1 LDKLAAEGV
10 LFETAISPTSWTLP
24 SHMSLMTGQNPL
36 EHGVRT
42 VLTPLSA
49 ETETLAEV
57 LRGNG
62 YRTLAAVAGVTL
74 SAKFG
79 FYQGFD
85 VYDDY
90 SAMPLAPVVGI
101 EITSERVVNAA
112 IGLLANWEAHY
123 RSQPYFLFLHM
134 WDVHGMYNPPEPYDS
149 LFGPD
154 YEGSYT
160 SEEFWRWSEEGGEID
175 QRDISH
181 IEALYDGEIRY
192 VDAELGRLFERL
204 NQMGVE
210 DNTLIVITADHGDEF
225 LEHGHVR
232 HYRTLYG
239 DVLHVPLIFKMPKKL
254 PQGKRIS
261 GLVRLTDVSPTILSL
276 AEIHT
281 SPGEFGSFVREPLLR
296 GADLSNEMKSDEG
309 LSLPA
314 RVALGD
320 LFGDKPLSSI
330 RTDSTKLVVGP
341 ASGKPLEM
349 YDLRSDPGEQEN
361 LVSQDSAAVSA
372 LLEAWKSWSA
382 ELQSVGQQLETK
394 ELDDE
399 IRTRLKSL
407 SYIQ

>member
-1 LDKLAAEGV
+1 
-10 LFETAISPTSWTLP
+10 
-24 SHMSLMTGQNPL
+24 
-36 EHGVRT
+36 
-42 VLTPLSA
+42 
-49 ETETLAEV
+49 
-57 LRGNG
+57 
-62 YRTLAAVAGVTL
+62 
-74 SAKFG
+74 
-79 FYQGFD
+79 
-85 VYDDY
+85 
-90 SAMPLAPVVGI
+90 
-101 EITSERVVNAA
+101 
-112 IGLLANWEAHY
+112 
-123 RSQPYFLFLHM
+123 
-134 WDVHGMYNPPEPYDS
+134 MYNPPEPYDS